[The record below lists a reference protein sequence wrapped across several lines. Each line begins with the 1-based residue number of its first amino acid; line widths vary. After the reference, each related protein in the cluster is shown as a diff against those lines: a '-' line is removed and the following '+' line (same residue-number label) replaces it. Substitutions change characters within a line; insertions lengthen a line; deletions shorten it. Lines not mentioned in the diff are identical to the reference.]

1 MPVRDRE
8 RIVMV
13 TRKHRLTDERHTFKP
28 MPYQWAYDAWLM
40 HEQSHW
46 LHTELPFSE
55 DVKDYKQKLSKNER
69 EFLTKILRFFV
80 LGDLDIGS
88 GYHKHYIPVF
98 KAPEVTMML
107 SGFAARE
114 ALHVAAYA
122 HLIETLGLPETTY
135 NDFMQHQEMVNK
147 HEYLSTLENAS
158 MPEKIVAISAMG
170 EGVQLFGS
178 FICLLNFARHGKL
191 KSLGQIIT
199 WSIVDE
205 TQHAEGMIKLFREYI
220 KENKSEWN
228 DEVKSKIYT
237 IAETM
242 VKLEDDFVDLIFGIT
257 EMQGLTKE
265 EVKQY
270 IRYIADRR
278 LISMGMK
285 SIFNV
290 RKNPLPWVEAMLGVS
305 HSNFF
310 EAKSTDYAK
319 GATTGTWGD
328 VWGKAA

>member
-1 MPVRDRE
+1 MA
-8 RIVMV
+8 

-55 DVKDYKQKLSKNER
+55 DVKDYKQKLTNEER

-265 EVKQY
+265 DVKQY

-290 RKNPLPWVEAMLGVS
+290 RKNPLPWVEAFLGVS
-305 HSNFF
+305 HTNFF

-319 GATTGTWGD
+319 GATTGGWED
-328 VWGKAA
+328 VWGKAV

>member
-1 MPVRDRE
+1 M
-8 RIVMV
+8 IVTGESDM
-13 TRKHRLTDERHTFKP
+13 TKKQYKLTDERHTFKP
-28 MPYQWAYDAWLM
+28 MPYQWAYDAWLQ

-46 LHTELPFSE
+46 LHTELPFSD
-55 DVKDYKQKLSKNER
+55 DVKDYKQKLTTDER

-122 HLIETLGLPETTY
+122 HLIETLGLPEATY
-135 NDFMQHQEMVNK
+135 NEFLHHQEMVNK
-147 HEYLSTLENAS
+147 HEYLSTIENAS
-158 MPEKIVAISAMG
+158 IPEKITAISAMG
-170 EGVQLFGS
+170 EGVQLFGT
-178 FICLLNFARHGKL
+178 FICLLNFARQGKL

-205 TQHAEGMIKLFREYI
+205 TQHAEGMIKLFREYVR
-220 KENKSEWN
+220 ENKAEWN

-242 VKLEDDFVDLIFGIT
+242 VKLEDDFIDLIFGIT
-257 EMQGLTKE
+257 DMQGLTKE
-265 EVKQY
+265 DVKKY

-310 EAKSTDYAK
+310 ENKSTDYAK
-319 GATTGTWGD
+319 GATTGTWDD
-328 VWGKAA
+328 VWGKAS